1 MRTEVQEMC
10 RRFSVRLFDLT
21 MDYKLTDNEVKLIEE
36 IRDYFHEVEELENL
50 KRRINENRWKIFR
63 FGLWGITYP
72 S

>member
-50 KRRINENRWKIFR
+50 KRRINENR
-63 FGLWGITYP
+63 
-72 S
+72 